1 MTTPLNNKK
10 GTTLVELMVCLVLLA
25 LFGTAAVTLVKP
37 CAEAYIEVQ
46 QLTRAQNLA
55 DALTETI
62 RGELAD
68 ADGTISI
75 VNAATESDADSANN
89 IFIEDARLTEGTA
102 LRFTVESSYTEIL
115 DAGYVPKLT
124 ATTLNADNTTST
136 KVLYDPADDT
146 FAELNRYLHMRFYK
160 QTEGKD
166 GKKKE
171 YTTYAY
177 TTAYP
182 NKDYMGLVVSDLAFY
197 ARGWK
202 EEKETGKICLT
213 SLSMQL
219 TVAKPDGTPRLH
231 PDRGHSAAR
240 RTGVPIKTANNLA
253 NKLLYGHWTIG

>member
-68 ADGTISI
+68 ADGTLAI
-75 VNAATESDADSANN
+75 VSAATGEADADAVLTGS
-89 IFIEDARLTEGTA
+89 RLTEGIG
-102 LRFTVESSYTEIL
+102 LRFTVENNYVEVL
-115 DAGYVPKLT
+115 DAGYVPRLT

-136 KVLYDPADDT
+136 KVLYDPDDDT
-146 FAELNRYLHMRFYK
+146 FAELDRYLHMRFYK
-160 QTEGKD
+160 HDEGKTD
-166 GKKKE
+166 LHEK
-171 YTTYAY
+171 YPTYAY

-182 NKDYMGLVVSDLAFY
+182 NGDYMGLVISDLKFY
-197 ARGWK
+197 ARGWAQRTVTTD
-202 EEKETGKICLT
+202 TGDTVEKICLT
-213 SLSMQL
+213 SLSMVL
-219 TVAKPDGTPRLH
+219 TVAKPTTNADSTVSYTPVY
-231 PDRGHSAAR
+231 
-240 RTGVPIKTANNLA
+240 TQTAVIPLPGA
-253 NKLLYGHWTIG
+253 PEFQ

>member
-55 DALTETI
+55 DA
-62 RGELAD
+62 
-68 ADGTISI
+68 DGTISI
-75 VNAATESDADSANN
+75 VNAATESDADSADADSANN

-219 TVAKPDGTPRLH
+219 TVAKPDGTPVY
-231 PDRGHSAAR
+231 
-240 RTGVPIKTANNLA
+240 TQTAVIPLPGA
-253 NKLLYGHWTIG
+253 PEFQ

>member
-55 DALTETI
+55 DA
-62 RGELAD
+62 
-68 ADGTISI
+68 DGTISI
-75 VNAATESDADSANN
+75 VNAATESNADSANN

-219 TVAKPDGTPRLH
+219 TVAKPDGTPVY
-231 PDRGHSAAR
+231 
-240 RTGVPIKTANNLA
+240 TQTAVIPLPGA
-253 NKLLYGHWTIG
+253 PEFQ

>member
-37 CAEAYIEVQ
+37 CTEAYIEVQ

-75 VNAATESDADSANN
+75 VNAATNDETAGN
-89 IFIEDARLTEGTA
+89 IFVEGARLTEGNA
-102 LRFTVESSYTEIL
+102 LRFTVESNYTEIL

-124 ATTLNADNTTST
+124 ATTLTADNTTST
-136 KVLYDPADDT
+136 KVLYDPDDDT

-160 QTEGKD
+160 QTEGGD

-182 NKDYMGLVVSDLAFY
+182 NKDYMGLIVSNLEFY

-219 TVAKPDGTPRLH
+219 TVAKPDGTPVY
-231 PDRGHSAAR
+231 
-240 RTGVPIKTANNLA
+240 TQTAVIPLPGA
-253 NKLLYGHWTIG
+253 PEFQ

>member
-75 VNAATESDADSANN
+75 VNAATESDADSADADSANN

-146 FAELNRYLHMRFYK
+146 FVELNRYLHMRFYK

-219 TVAKPDGTPRLH
+219 TVAKPDGTPVY
-231 PDRGHSAAR
+231 
-240 RTGVPIKTANNLA
+240 TQTAVIPLPGA
-253 NKLLYGHWTIG
+253 PEFQ

>member
-68 ADGTISI
+68 ADGTLAI
-75 VNAATESDADSANN
+75 VSAATGEADADAVLTGS
-89 IFIEDARLTEGTA
+89 RLTEGTG
-102 LRFTVESSYTEIL
+102 LRFTVENNYTEVL
-115 DAGYVPKLT
+115 DAGYVPKLVQQGK
-124 ATTLNADNTTST
+124 NTEEGSSGKT
-136 KVLYDPADDT
+136 LYDPKDET
-146 FAELNRYLHMRFYK
+146 FADLNRYLHMRFYR
-160 QTEGKD
+160 ED
-166 GKKKE
+166 GRF
-171 YTTYAY
+171 YAY

-182 NKDYMGLVVSDLAFY
+182 NSDYMGLAISNLKFY

-202 EEKETGKICLT
+202 QDDETGKVYLT
-213 SLSMQL
+213 SL
-219 TVAKPDGTPRLH
+219 TVQFTLVKANDAASVPTPVY
-231 PDRGHSAAR
+231 
-240 RTGVPIKTANNLA
+240 TQTAVIPLPGA
-253 NKLLYGHWTIG
+253 PEFQ